1 MTTQESKTLQEF
13 SLFGGPLY
21 RLGRRLGLVRGV
33 ENTFWLGVALG
44 LFAWGVLVALTLA
57 MGCGHRVFSLQ
68 AIGAHVRLLGALPLF
83 FLCETWVFPRM
94 AEFVR
99 DIVRAGLVPEG
110 EVPALQSAIRMAGR
124 LKEFW
129 LVEALFLCVAFA
141 SPLFDTVLGT
151 PGQTGNMGA
160 LLSASEGRVGGI
172 LIWYASFCLPLVRF
186 LILRWL
192 WHLALW
198 CFFLWRV
205 QKLRLN
211 LIPTHPDQT
220 AGLGYLEVVHEHFAP
235 LVVAV
240 SLVYSASFA
249 ENLVSGA
256 MAFEALYALIPLVL
270 LGVATLF
277 IGPLFIFSPKLWVC
291 RITGWRRYME
301 LSSRYVEAFDRKW
314 VKGENPAAEPLIG
327 TPDMQSLAD
336 LNNSVTVVREMR
348 WVPMGRRLLMSLAAA
363 VIVPLLP
370 LLLLKYP
377 ITELAEKLFQT
388 LSGL

>member
-1 MTTQESKTLQEF
+1 MKVDDPTLAF

-21 RLGRRLGLVRGV
+21 RLGCRLGLVRGGT
-33 ENTFWLGVALG
+33 NTLGLGVALG
-44 LFAWGVLVALTLA
+44 LITWGVLVALTLVT
-57 MGCGHRVFSLQ
+57 GGKTRVFSLQ
-68 AIGAHVRLLGALPLF
+68 TIGAHVRLLVALPLL

-99 DIVRAGLVPEG
+99 DIVRSGIVPEA
-110 EVPALQSAIRMAGR
+110 EWPALQSAIRRIGR
-124 LKEFW
+124 LKGCW
-129 LVEALFLCVAFA
+129 LAEGLFLGVAFVL
-141 SPLFDTVLGT
+141 PLFDTFIGMPGRTGKTGAILSVSDGQVGAVL
-151 PGQTGNMGA
+151 
-160 LLSASEGRVGGI
+160 V
-172 LIWYASFCLPLVRF
+172 WYVSFCLPLFRF

-198 CFFLWRV
+198 CTFLWRV
-205 QKLRLN
+205 QKLNLH

-235 LVVAV
+235 LAVAV
-240 SLVYSASFA
+240 SMVYSASFA
-249 ENLVSGA
+249 EDIAAGA
-256 MAFEALYALIPLVL
+256 MAFETLSLMVPLVL
-270 LGVATLF
+270 LAVAALF

-291 RITGWRRYME
+291 RITGWRSYMDMA
-301 LSSRYVEAFDRKW
+301 SRYVAAFERKW
-314 VKGENPAAEPLIG
+314 IKGENPSDEPLIG

-336 LNNSVTVVREMR
+336 LNNSVNVVRAMR
-348 WVPMGRRLLMSLAAA
+348 WIPAGQRLLMIFAVA

-377 ITELAEKLFQT
+377 VTELAEKLLQT

>member
-1 MTTQESKTLQEF
+1 MKTANDSHLQAF

-33 ENTFWLGVALG
+33 ENTFWLGVAIG

-57 MGCGHRVFSLQ
+57 MGHGHRVFSLQ

-94 AEFVR
+94 TEFVR
-99 DIVRAGLVPEG
+99 DIVRAGLVPEA
-110 EVPALQSAIRMAGR
+110 EVPVLQSAIRRTRR
-124 LKEFW
+124 LSDAW
-129 LVEALFLCVAFA
+129 LAESLFLCVSFV
-141 SPLFDTVLGT
+141 SPLFDTLIGA
-151 PGQTGNMGA
+151 PGQTGKLGA
-160 LLSASEGRVGGI
+160 LLSTSEGRVGCV
-172 LIWYASFCLPLVRF
+172 LIWYASFCLPLFRF

-198 CFFLWRV
+198 YLFLWRV
-205 QKLRLN
+205 QKVKLN

-235 LVVAV
+235 LAVAV
-240 SLVYSASFA
+240 SIVYAASFA
-249 ENLVSGA
+249 EDISSGA
-256 MAFEALYALIPLVL
+256 MTFGTLNLLIPIL
-270 LGVATLF
+270 LFGVAVLF
-277 IGPLFIFSPKLWVC
+277 IGPLFIFTPKLWVC
-291 RITGWRRYME
+291 RIKGWRHYMD

-314 VKGENPAAEPLIG
+314 IKGENAKCEPLVG
-327 TPDMQSLAD
+327 TADLQSLAD
-336 LNNSVTVVREMR
+336 LTNSVNLVREMR
-348 WVPMGRRLLMSLAAA
+348 WIPMGKRLLVSLAAA

-377 ITELAEKLFQT
+377 ITELAEKLFHT

>member
-1 MTTQESKTLQEF
+1 MMTTDGSTLQEF

-21 RLGRRLGLVRGV
+21 RLGCRLGLVRGV

-44 LFAWGVLVALTLA
+44 LFCWSVLVALTLA
-57 MGCGHRVFSLQ
+57 MGYGHRVFTLQ
-68 AIGAHVRLLGALPLF
+68 TIGSHVRLLAAIPLF

-99 DIVRAGLVPEG
+99 DIVHSGLVPEA
-110 EVPALQSAIRMAGR
+110 EVPALQSAIRMTRR
-124 LKEFW
+124 LSDFW
-129 LVEALFLCVAFA
+129 LVETLFLCVSFA
-141 SPLFDTVLGT
+141 SPLFDTLIGT
-151 PGQTGNMGA
+151 PGQTGKLGT
-160 LLSASEGRVGGI
+160 LLNTSEGRVGCI
-172 LIWYASFCLPLVRF
+172 LIWYASFCLPLFRF

-205 QKLRLN
+205 QKVKLN

-235 LVVAV
+235 LAVAV
-240 SLVYSASFA
+240 SLVYSAAFA
-249 ENLVSGA
+249 EDISSGK
-256 MAFEALYALIPLVL
+256 MAFESLFRLVPLVL
-270 LGVATLF
+270 LAVAALL
-277 IGPLFIFSPKLWVC
+277 IGPLFIFSPRLWAC
-291 RITGWRRYME
+291 RITGWRRYMGMA
-301 LSSRYVEAFDRKW
+301 SSYVDAFERKW
-314 VKGENPAAEPLIG
+314 IQGENPTGEPIIG
-327 TPDMQSLAD
+327 TADLQSLAD
-336 LNNSVTVVREMR
+336 LTNSVNIVREMR
-348 WVPMGRRLLMSLAAA
+348 WIPMGNRLLVSLSAA

-377 ITELAEKLFQT
+377 VTELAEKLFQT